1 MGYVEK
7 RDGDQ
12 RRFETE
18 SEFLNRMNGLIRL
31 FCKLLVRGGPPFD
44 ADCSIAWRWIAD
56 VLNLPPRPNIT
67 AILLRVFLDE
77 AGSVMLKAYGA
88 QFLKL
93 ITLMETQEYLS
104 RLESQT
110 TPDQVSRLRH
120 TLQTW
125 RKPS

>member
-67 AILLRVFLDE
+67 AVLLRVFLDE
-77 AGSVMLKAYGA
+77 AGLVMLRAYGT

-93 ITLMETQEYLS
+93 VILMETQYLLQ
-104 RLESQT
+104 LESQT
-110 TPDQVSRLRH
+110 TPDQMSRLRH

-125 RKPS
+125 RQPS